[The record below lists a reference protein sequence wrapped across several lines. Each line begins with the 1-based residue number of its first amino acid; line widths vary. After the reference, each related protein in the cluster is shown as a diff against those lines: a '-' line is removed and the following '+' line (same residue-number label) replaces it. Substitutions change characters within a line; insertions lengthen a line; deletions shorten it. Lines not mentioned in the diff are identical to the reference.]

1 MPAIW
6 PRTGEQMNDAS
17 PQFWRQVSAVLGG
30 TALAQLIP
38 LLGSLVI
45 ARLYVP
51 AEFGLFAAWLGAASL
66 AAVAATGRYEVALA
80 LEADGAPRRIAVRA
94 TLVIVLLAGLPLGAG
109 VAILAVLGGL
119 TGVPTALALWFVPTA
134 LGIAA
139 CQTWLTWAAADGQLA
154 QLSRLRILQAALI
167 TAAQIGA
174 GVVWPSAAS
183 LAAAHAL
190 GLALTLLGASWLLPL
205 RALGPSS
212 DGLVFAG
219 MRSFWSRRRGFP
231 LLSLPADGI
240 NAAAAQLP
248 VLVVG
253 ARFGAEV
260 AGHLALTMR
269 VLAAPV
275 ALLGSAVLDVF
286 RRRSAQ
292 SWREHG
298 HCRDDFRQTFKVLAN
313 GSSVVAILL
322 ALSAEPLFTLV
333 FGSQWRVAG
342 TMALWL
348 LPLFALRFVAS
359 PLSYLF
365 YVAEKQHVDLAWQA
379 VLLVMTLA
387 TLWLPSG
394 YAAALQAYSLGY
406 CAMYV
411 VYLMLSYRL
420 SLGARA

>member
-1 MPAIW
+1 VNAPS
-6 PRTGEQMNDAS
+6 PR
-17 PQFWRQVSAVLGG
+17 FWRQVGAVLGG

-38 LLGSLVI
+38 LVGSLAI

-94 TLVIVLLAGLPLGAG
+94 TLVTVLLAGLPLGAG
-109 VAILAVLGGL
+109 AAILAISGRLA
-119 TGVPTALALWFVPTA
+119 GVPTALTLWFVPTA

-139 CQTWLTWAAADGQLA
+139 CQTWLTWAAAEGQLA

-167 TAAQIGA
+167 TTAQIGA
-174 GVVWPSAAS
+174 GIVWPSAES
-183 LAAAHAL
+183 LAAAQAL
-190 GLALTLLGASWLLPL
+190 GLALSLLAAARLLPL
-205 RALGPSS
+205 RAPGPGL
-212 DGLVFAG
+212 DGPVLAG
-219 MRSFWSRRRGFP
+219 MRSFWSRRRRFP

-253 ARFGAEV
+253 ARFGVEV

-298 HCRDDFRQTFKVLAN
+298 HCRDDFRQTFKVLAT
-313 GSSVVAILL
+313 GAALVAIAL
-322 ALSAEPLFTLV
+322 ALSAEPLFVLA
-333 FGSQWRVAG
+333 FGPQWREAG

-348 LPLFALRFVAS
+348 LPMFALRFVAS

-379 VLLVMTLA
+379 VLLVMTLL

-394 YAAALQAYSLGY
+394 HAAALQAYSLGY
-406 CAMYV
+406 CAMYA
-411 VYLMLSYRL
+411 VYLLLSYRF